1 MNNKPSS
8 KPYKIDRAL
17 RAAYSELQATCMVGS
32 LWSAMP
38 NLTGLTGEI
47 CLSADE
53 VAVLAVTYVHGETLL
68 QVDDRIYKNILQ
80 FHFETNGVRARNVL
94 KRMSTSGIIDLH
106 RDRETGSAAYSLS
119 HETERAIDED
129 DTNGFKGS
137 APQGLDA
144 MLQFVNRRILDRDHL
159 LPRQFSEYLE
169 LAKRHN
175 RDLSVVKF
183 IEDKMMFG
191 GPEEEF
197 TLLAICTRA
206 AIENEPFNFVYLDNY
221 IHVNRADIQRLRQE
235 ILDGEWLPIQKGLV
249 EVTGSNIMEFNPD
262 LQLTEAGF
270 DLFLGELD
278 PAVLKMIRRKMAS
291 VRTPLIQPEEVHKVQ
306 LHFSPALQRKTE
318 RIAKLLSVKGFRE
331 YQQGLSRNERMKGIT
346 MLFHGGPGCGKTEF
360 ALQLARLTGRPVM
373 KIQVTDFM
381 SKWVGDSEANLKR
394 IFSDYRKMWDRLEV
408 KPILFLN
415 ECDQIIGKRL
425 NATRSVDQMQNGLQ
439 NLVLEEMET
448 FGGILIGTT
457 NLTQNMDPAFER
469 RWTMKLFFDAP
480 GIEAMAAIWKNHI
493 KGLRKTE
500 AEYLA
505 KHYAFTPGEITN
517 VVRRFNAEKLLG
529 LEDTRLNTLIELC
542 ETERY
547 HSLPATK
554 APLGFLIPGQQEM
567 DLQNEKRKAG

>member
-1 MNNKPSS
+1 MNNNPTS
-8 KPYKIDRAL
+8 KTYKIDRAL

-32 LWSAMP
+32 LWSTMP
-38 NLTGLTGEI
+38 SLTELTAEI

-53 VAVLAVTYVHGETLL
+53 VAVLAVTYVHGETML
-68 QVDDRIYKNILQ
+68 QVDDKVYRSLLQ

-94 KRMSTSGIIDLH
+94 KRMSTSGLIDLH

-119 HETERAIDED
+119 HETELAIDED
-129 DTNGFKGS
+129 DAKGFKGS

-144 MLQFVNRRILDRDHL
+144 MLQFVNRRLLDRDHM
-159 LPRQFSEYLE
+159 LPRQFNDYLE

-175 RDLSVVKF
+175 RDLSLVKY
-183 IEDKMMFG
+183 IEDKMIFG

-221 IHVNRADIQRLRQE
+221 IHIDRGDIQRLRQE

-249 EVTGSNIMEFNPD
+249 EVTGSNVMEFNPD

-270 DLFLGELD
+270 DHFLGELD
-278 PAVLKMIRRKMAS
+278 PVILKMIRRKMAS

-306 LHFSPALQRKTE
+306 LHFSAALQRKTE
-318 RIAKLLSVKGFRE
+318 RLSKLLSVKGFRE
-331 YQQGLSRNERMKGIT
+331 YQQGLAKNERMKGIT

-360 ALQLARLTGRPVM
+360 ALQLAKLTGRPVM

-394 IFSDYRKMWDRLEV
+394 IFSDYRKMWDRLEI

-480 GIEAMAAIWKNHI
+480 GTEAMAAIWKNHI
-493 KGLRKTE
+493 KGLRKSE

-505 KHYAFTPGEITN
+505 QHYKFTPGEITN

-547 HSLPATK
+547 ESKPTSK
-554 APLGFLIPGQQEM
+554 TPLGFLVPGQQEM
-567 DLQNEKRKAG
+567 DLQKERRKAG